1 MNTNT
6 LKKISNSTSE
16 DIKIIAE
23 ENELYASQILECD
36 RVIKDAKI
44 HKDFVWIN

>member
-6 LKKISNSTSE
+6 LKKISNDTSE

-23 ENELYASQILECD
+23 ENELYNSIA
-36 RVIKDAKI
+36 
-44 HKDFVWIN
+44 F